1 MATKKELLQ
10 TLAEADVEGFT
21 ASDDK
26 SDLEEAVDD
35 IRKKIHDTRDERANR
50 QKGV

>member
-10 TLAEADVEGFT
+10 TLTDAGFEGFSL
-21 ASDDK
+21 SDDK
-26 SDLEEAVDD
+26 SDLEEAVAN
-35 IRKKIHDTRDERANR
+35 IEPAVNR

>member
-10 TLAEADVEGFT
+10 TLTEAGVEGFT

-26 SDLEEAVDD
+26 SDLETAV
-35 IRKKIHDTRDERANR
+35 ANIVPAVNR
-50 QKGV
+50 RKGV

>member
-10 TLAEADVEGFT
+10 ALTDAGVEGFT
-21 ASDDK
+21 GSDDK
-26 SDLEEAVDD
+26 SDLEEAVAN
-35 IRKKIHDTRDERANR
+35 IEPVVNR

>member
-10 TLAEADVEGFT
+10 TLTEADVEGFT
-21 ASDDK
+21 ASDEK
-26 SDLEEAVDD
+26 SDLEEAVAN
-35 IRKKIHDTRDERANR
+35 IEPAVNR

>member
-10 TLAEADVEGFT
+10 TLTDAGIEGFSL
-21 ASDDK
+21 SDDK
-26 SDLEEAVDD
+26 ADMEAAVA
-35 IRKKIHDTRDERANR
+35 KIQPAVIR